1 MYGGFAGLFGS
12 WAGWGWKP
20 GWYPGPDANPGCPKA
35 LGCCGINPPPKPTFV
50 GSKPPWYPGAKFMK
64 FLLLIKHAK
73 FFTHLLH
80 NFLVED
86 KLDFVLDIQDFEVD
100 IQDTD
105 LLEDKVEWLVHQD
118 IDYDRLLDLKE
129 KVNTAHE
136 TFDNNKCILNNIRSL
151 AMISHHFQVP
161 SSII

>member
-1 MYGGFAGLFGS
+1 
-12 WAGWGWKP
+12 
-20 GWYPGPDANPGCPKA
+20 
-35 LGCCGINPPPKPTFV
+35 
-50 GSKPPWYPGAKFMK
+50 MK